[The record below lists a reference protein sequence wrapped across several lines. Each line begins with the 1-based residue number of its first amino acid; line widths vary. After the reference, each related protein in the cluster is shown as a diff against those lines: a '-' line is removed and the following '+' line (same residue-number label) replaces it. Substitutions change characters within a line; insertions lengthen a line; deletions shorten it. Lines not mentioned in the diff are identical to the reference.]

1 MTDYAAARVAMV
13 DNQVRTADV
22 TSYALLDAMLD
33 VPRERFAPVGLKTV
47 AYLGEHLPLGPGRV
61 MLEPRSFAK
70 MLEAADV
77 GPDDLV
83 LDVACGLG
91 YSTAVLARLAAAVIA
106 VEPDPDMARAAS
118 AVLTELE
125 VHNAEVIE
133 GPAAEGAKD
142 HAPYNVIVVNGGVEE
157 IPQALTDQLREGGRL
172 VSIRMTTPA
181 CGRCEVL
188 TLSGG
193 VLSSWRAFDATA
205 PVLDGFAKA
214 PAFEF

>member
-1 MTDYAAARVAMV
+1 MTDYAAARLAMV
-13 DNQVRTADV
+13 DNQIRTADV
-22 TSYALLDAMLD
+22 TSYAILDALQD
-33 VPRERFAPVGLKTV
+33 VPRERFAPVGLKPV

-61 MLEPRSFAK
+61 MLDPRSFAK

-118 AVLTELE
+118 SALTELE
-125 VHNAEVIE
+125 VHNAEVVE
-133 GPAAEGAKD
+133 GPLTDGAKD
-142 HAPYNVIVVNGGVEE
+142 HAPYNVIFVNGGVEE
-157 IPQALTDQLREGGRL
+157 IPQSLTDQLREGGRL

-193 VLSSWRAFDATA
+193 ILSPWRAFDATA